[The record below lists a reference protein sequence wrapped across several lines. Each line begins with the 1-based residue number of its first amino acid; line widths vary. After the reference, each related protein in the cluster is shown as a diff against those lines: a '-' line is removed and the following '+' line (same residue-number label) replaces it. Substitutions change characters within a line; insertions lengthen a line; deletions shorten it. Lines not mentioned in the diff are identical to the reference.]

1 MAQSK
6 FTYGETKKVTPD
18 DAKKSAQKRDEEN
31 ANWHIPAAKDEVLT
45 LTGDFYEK
53 EWEYGTKD
61 SKDYRS
67 GTILMAE
74 AAKADGSKIPI
85 PISFFKEK
93 RLREEDGMRTFAACF
108 NSDTTFESIV
118 GGIEQGKKIKVCR
131 EPFVFPGSSSARD
144 IDTVVW
150 AK

>member
-6 FTYGETKKVTPD
+6 FTYGETKKVTPA

-53 EWEYGTKD
+53 EWEYDTKG

-74 AAKADGSKIPI
+74 AEKADGSKIKI

-118 GGIEQGKKIKVCR
+118 GEIEQGKKIKVCR
-131 EPFVFPGSSSARD
+131 EPFVFPGRSSARD

>member
-6 FTYGETKKVTPD
+6 FTYGETKKVTPA

-74 AAKADGSKIPI
+74 AEKADSSKINI

-108 NSDTTFESIV
+108 NNDTTFESIV
-118 GGIEQGKKIKVCR
+118 GEIEQGKKIKVCR
-131 EPFVFPGSSSARD
+131 EPFVFPGRSSARD

>member
-6 FTYGETKKVTPD
+6 FTYGETKKVTPA
-18 DAKKSAQKRDEEN
+18 DAKKNAAARDAAN
-31 ANWHIPAAKDEVLT
+31 SNWHIPALKDEVLT

-53 EWEYGTKD
+53 AWEFGTKD

-74 AAKADGSKIPI
+74 AAKADGSKINI

-93 RLREEDGMRTFAACF
+93 RLREEDGIRTFMACF
-108 NSDTTFESIV
+108 NSEATFESIV
-118 GGIEQGKKIKVCR
+118 GGIEQGKKIKVTR
-131 EPFVFPGSSSARD
+131 EPFVFPGRSSARD

-150 AK
+150 AE

>member
-6 FTYGETKKVTPD
+6 FTYGETKKVTLA
-18 DAKKSAQKRDEEN
+18 DAKKSAQKRDEIN
-31 ANWHIPAAKDEVLT
+31 ANWHIPAAKDEILT

-74 AAKADGSKIPI
+74 AAKSDGSKINI
-85 PISFFKEK
+85 PISFFKAK
-93 RLREEDGMRTFAACF
+93 RLREEDGIRTFDACF
-108 NSDTTFESIV
+108 NSDATFESIV
-118 GGIEQGKKIKVCR
+118 AGIEKDKKIKVCR
-131 EPFVFPGSSSARD
+131 EPFVFPGRSSARD
-144 IDTVVW
+144 IDTVAW
-150 AK
+150 AE

>member
-6 FTYGETKKVTPD
+6 FTYGETKKVTLA
-18 DAKKSAQKRDEEN
+18 DAKTSAQKRDAAN

-67 GTILMAE
+67 GTILMTEAE
-74 AAKADGSKIPI
+74 KSDGSKINI
-85 PISFFKEK
+85 PLSFFKEK
-93 RLREEDGMRTFAACF
+93 RLREEDGLRTFAACF
-108 NSDTTFESIV
+108 SAGATFESV
-118 GGIEQGKKIKVCR
+118 VEGITKGKKIKVDR
-131 EPFVFPGSSSARD
+131 EPFVFPGRSSARD

-150 AK
+150 AE

>member
-6 FTYGETKKVTPD
+6 FTYGATKKVTPA
-18 DAKKSAQKRDEEN
+18 DAKTSAQKRDEIN
-31 ANWHIPAAKDEVLT
+31 ASWHIPAAKDEILT

-67 GTILMAE
+67 GTILMTE
-74 AAKADGSKIPI
+74 AAKADGSKINI
-85 PISFFKEK
+85 PLSFFKEK
-93 RLREEDGMRTFAACF
+93 RLREEDGIHTFAACF
-108 NSDTTFESIV
+108 NSDATFESIV
-118 GGIEQGKKIKVCR
+118 VGIEKGKKIKVSR
-131 EPFVFPGSSSARD
+131 EPFVFPGRSSARD

-150 AK
+150 AG